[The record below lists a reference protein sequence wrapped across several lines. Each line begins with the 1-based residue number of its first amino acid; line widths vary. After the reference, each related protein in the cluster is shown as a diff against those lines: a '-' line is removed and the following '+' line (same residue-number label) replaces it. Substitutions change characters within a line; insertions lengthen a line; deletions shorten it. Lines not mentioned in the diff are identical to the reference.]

1 MSDNINI
8 LDVTTISESQLPSV
22 ISTQINN
29 FTELENNV
37 KEAVNKAA
45 YAKEQAEKAK
55 VSAGLFQKKAA
66 IELLQDAVKGNAE
79 AQISLADAQKLSF
92 EYQKK
97 LTDIT
102 KFLFGLGVSSLAM
115 NRCVVRELEL
125 RLKGASE
132 EEISDLAKQEL
143 RNVILQLKEQED
155 MMKKQAF
162 LTGKVKEQ
170 AGQIKGIDRK
180 LDDIEKTDSE
190 QDQKIA
196 KHAEKIA
203 EKDLKDKRQDQEI
216 AKHAEKIAEK
226 DLKDKRQD
234 QEIAEHAEKLAEKDL
249 KDKRQDRE
257 IAEHA
262 EKLVEHNK
270 VLKEQQEKDRHFEKM
285 FAEQDAEDEQQDK
298 RIAENEKIISLH
310 EEKLEQYRQSQEMLE
325 RQISEFHQNLSDNIE
340 SLKEGVD
347 ESNILFAEKLDGL
360 KNEVDISFENLKSL
374 VYRNKENNDDIS
386 SKIAERVAAIELFN
400 SKKLWKIGVSAVAA
414 ISLILN
420 ILQIIGII

>member
-29 FTELENNV
+29 LTELENNV

-190 QDQKIA
+190 QDQK
-196 KHAEKIA
+196 
-203 EKDLKDKRQDQEI
+203 I

>member
-29 FTELENNV
+29 LTELENNV

-132 EEISDLAKQEL
+132 EEISDLAKQDL

-203 EKDLKDKRQDQEI
+203 EKDLKDKRQDQ
-216 AKHAEKIAEK
+216 
-226 DLKDKRQD
+226 
-234 QEIAEHAEKLAEKDL
+234 
-249 KDKRQDRE
+249 E

-420 ILQIIGII
+420 IRPCQPDCVNISKTKS

>member
-29 FTELENNV
+29 LTELENNV

-216 AKHAEKIAEK
+216 A
-226 DLKDKRQD
+226 
-234 QEIAEHAEKLAEKDL
+234 
-249 KDKRQDRE
+249 
-257 IAEHA
+257 EHA

-298 RIAENEKIISLH
+298 RIAKNEKIISLH

-340 SLKEGVD
+340 SLKEGID

-414 ISLILN
+414 ISAMFRIFCKCLPPW
-420 ILQIIGII
+420 

>member
-29 FTELENNV
+29 LTELENNV

-190 QDQKIA
+190 QDQK
-196 KHAEKIA
+196 
-203 EKDLKDKRQDQEI
+203 I

-400 SKKLWKIGVSAVAA
+400 SKKLWKIGVSAVAGYVQNF
-414 ISLILN
+414 L
-420 ILQIIGII
+420 

>member
-8 LDVTTISESQLPSV
+8 LDVTTTISESQLPSV

-29 FTELENNV
+29 LTELENNV

-216 AKHAEKIAEK
+216 A
-226 DLKDKRQD
+226 
-234 QEIAEHAEKLAEKDL
+234 
-249 KDKRQDRE
+249 
-257 IAEHA
+257 EHA

-298 RIAENEKIISLH
+298 RIAKNEKIISLH

-340 SLKEGVD
+340 SLKEGID

-414 ISLILN
+414 ISEPIKFFL
-420 ILQIIGII
+420 

>member
-29 FTELENNV
+29 LTELENNV

-216 AKHAEKIAEK
+216 A
-226 DLKDKRQD
+226 
-234 QEIAEHAEKLAEKDL
+234 
-249 KDKRQDRE
+249 
-257 IAEHA
+257 EHA

-298 RIAENEKIISLH
+298 RIAKNEKIISLH

-340 SLKEGVD
+340 SLKEGID

-414 ISLILN
+414 ISEPIKFFL
-420 ILQIIGII
+420 

>member
-29 FTELENNV
+29 LTELENNV

-190 QDQKIA
+190 QDQK
-196 KHAEKIA
+196 
-203 EKDLKDKRQDQEI
+203 I

-420 ILQIIGII
+420 IRPCQPDCVNISKTKS

>member
-22 ISTQINN
+22 ISAQINN
-29 FTELENNV
+29 LTELENNV
-37 KEAVNKAA
+37 KEAANKAA

-216 AKHAEKIAEK
+216 A
-226 DLKDKRQD
+226 
-234 QEIAEHAEKLAEKDL
+234 
-249 KDKRQDRE
+249 
-257 IAEHA
+257 EHA

-298 RIAENEKIISLH
+298 RIAKNEKIISLH

-420 ILQIIGII
+420 ILHIIGII

>member
-29 FTELENNV
+29 LTELENNV
-37 KEAVNKAA
+37 KEAANKAA

-216 AKHAEKIAEK
+216 A
-226 DLKDKRQD
+226 
-234 QEIAEHAEKLAEKDL
+234 
-249 KDKRQDRE
+249 
-257 IAEHA
+257 EHA

-298 RIAENEKIISLH
+298 RIAKNEKIISLH

-420 ILQIIGII
+420 ILHIIGII